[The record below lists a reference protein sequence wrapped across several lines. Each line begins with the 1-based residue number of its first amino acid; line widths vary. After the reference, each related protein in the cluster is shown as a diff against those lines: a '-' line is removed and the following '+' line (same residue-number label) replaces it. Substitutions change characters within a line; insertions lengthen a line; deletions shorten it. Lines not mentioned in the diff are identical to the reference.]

1 MNSYPVWWDTTLTLY
16 NKYENP
22 TTNEVSW
29 FRTVLTG
36 CFWKY
41 VGNKINI
48 GDSTIETKDTICR
61 VRKNPAYLDKYLWMD
76 ADKTTHFTLGKGDI
90 LVKGEVQDTIDEYT
104 EGQRSTD
111 LLNKYKEMQG
121 CIEITTFADNTGAGR
136 CSEHYLIKGE

>member
-1 MNSYPVWWDTTLTLY
+1 MSSYPIWWDTTLTLY
-16 NKYENP
+16 NKYTDPATQEI
-22 TTNEVSW
+22 TW

-61 VRKNPAYLDKYLWMD
+61 VRKNPQYLDKSLWMD
-76 ADKTTHFTLGKGDI
+76 ADKTSYFTFGKGDI

-104 EGQRSTD
+104 DGQRSTD

-121 CIEITTFADNTGAGR
+121 CIEITTFADDTGAGR
-136 CSEHYLIKGE
+136 CCEHYLIKGE